1 MSECRAVAGTMR
13 GAALIISNNILR
25 LGQQVLLQFQLP
37 KEILIAIV
45 LHRAWMSDAYYSL
58 LCT

>member
-1 MSECRAVAGTMR
+1 MSECRAVAGTIR
-13 GAALIISNNILR
+13 GAALIISNNILW
-25 LGQQVLLQFQLP
+25 LGRQVLLQFQLP

-45 LHRAWMSDAYYSL
+45 LHRAWISDGYYSL

>member
-13 GAALIISNNILR
+13 GDALIISNNILR

-37 KEILIAIV
+37 KEIFDCSTI
-45 LHRAWMSDAYYSL
+45 
-58 LCT
+58 T